1 MLPIVAGEDSEEEAA
16 AEVASPLEAPAAKET
31 SPKKTARRAE
41 GDVVAAEAE
50 ETTAGTVP
58 DT

>member
-1 MLPIVAGEDSEEEAA
+1 MLPIVAGEDSEEAA
-16 AEVASPLEAPAAKET
+16 PEVASPLEAPAAKET